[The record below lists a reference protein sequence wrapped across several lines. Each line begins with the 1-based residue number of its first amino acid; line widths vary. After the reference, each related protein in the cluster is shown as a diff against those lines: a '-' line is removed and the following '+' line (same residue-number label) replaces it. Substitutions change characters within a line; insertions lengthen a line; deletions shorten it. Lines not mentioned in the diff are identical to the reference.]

1 MERRAAGQAARFDF
15 GASQMETILLTH
27 GAGSNRNAP
36 MLVALAKAFG
46 EAGIEVVRY
55 DLPFRQQRPH
65 GPPRPG
71 DAARDQE
78 GLKAEMLKIREKKGG
93 RVWMGGQSYGGRQA
107 SMVATE
113 SPNLADGLLLLSYPL
128 HAPGKPTQLRTAHL
142 PKIQVPVLFVH
153 GSRDPFGS
161 FEEMRK
167 AIALIPSRT
176 RLIEVD
182 GVGHDLGKD
191 RAGLAQR
198 IVKEFEAFRNS

>member
-1 MERRAAGQAARFDF
+1 ME
-15 GASQMETILLTH
+15 SILLTH

-46 EAGIEVVRY
+46 EVEIEVVRY
-55 DLPFRQQRPH
+55 DLPFREERPH

-71 DAARDQE
+71 DAARDQA
-78 GLKAEMLKIREKKGG
+78 GLQSEMLKIRGKKGG
-93 RVWMGGQSYGGRQA
+93 RVWMGGQSYGGRQVSLLA
-107 SMVATE
+107 AE
-113 SPNLADGLLLLSYPL
+113 SPELADGLLLLSYPL

-176 RLIEVD
+176 KLVEVE

-191 RAGLAQR
+191 RAGLASR
-198 IVKEFEAFRNS
+198 IVAEFMRFSSQH

>member
-1 MERRAAGQAARFDF
+1 
-15 GASQMETILLTH
+15 
-27 GAGSNRNAP
+27 
-36 MLVALAKAFG
+36 
-46 EAGIEVVRY
+46 
-55 DLPFRQQRPH
+55 
-65 GPPRPG
+65 
-71 DAARDQE
+71 
-78 GLKAEMLKIREKKGG
+78 
-93 RVWMGGQSYGGRQA
+93 MGGQSYGGRQA
-107 SMVATE
+107 SLLAAE
-113 SPNLADGLLLLSYPL
+113 SPELADGLLLLSYPL

-153 GSRDPFGS
+153 GSCDPFGS

>member
-1 MERRAAGQAARFDF
+1 
-15 GASQMETILLTH
+15 
-27 GAGSNRNAP
+27 
-36 MLVALAKAFG
+36 MLVAIAKAFG
-46 EAGIEVVRY
+46 AAGIEVIRY

-71 DAARDQE
+71 DAARDQA
-78 GLKAEMLKIREKKGG
+78 GLREEMRKLRERKGG
-93 RVWMGGQSYGGRQA
+93 RIWMGGQSYGGRQA
-107 SMVATE
+107 SMLAAE
-113 SPNLADGLLLLSYPL
+113 SPDVADGLLLLSYPL

-142 PKIQVPVLFVH
+142 PKIRVPVLFVH

-167 AIALIPSRT
+167 AIAFIPSRT
-176 RLIEVD
+176 KLVEVE

-198 IVKEFEAFRNS
+198 IVTEFEAFRDS